1 MTVYAL
7 LVGINAYSHPLKP
20 LRGSLD
26 DVERAGR
33 YLASRVRGRGN
44 LKLKELCD
52 GDATRSAVIDGFRT
66 HLGQAGPGDAALFW
80 FSGHGSQAPVPPLLA
95 HLEPSG
101 MLQSVVCADSR
112 RDGVTDLFD
121 KEIAI
126 LVARIAARGAH
137 VVLVM
142 DCCNADGTTR
152 QAATPNP
159 FAPSTPIA
167 PSTPTPTPS
176 TPPSLTAR
184 RLPALADPP
193 ALDHLL
199 AELADPLRAAQ
210 YFTATSARHHKP
222 DHVALAA
229 CHAHQSAYEFPF
241 AGGPRGVFSHA
252 LLEQLEQLGP
262 NSTYRTLMTGA
273 RCYVEGRYP
282 AQLPVLYPASDA
294 LADQPFLGGELKP
307 PASALTMYWAD
318 AKWRWEMDAGA
329 CHGIDP
335 GTPDDRTR
343 VAVAGEGRP
352 LREANVVEVLA
363 DRSIVE
369 PVDGWTP
376 DRTAPHP
383 VVVSAVPVPAVT
395 VAIGGRPGDDPATAA
410 LVANAV
416 RTAAPDSGPS
426 PHLRLVSPD
435 DPTVAPELYVSM
447 PQPGTICIH
456 DAAGH
461 RVATPARACTSPLDA
476 SAVASDLEHIARWR
490 RIRDLSN
497 PAPRLVG
504 AVRIE
509 IVAAL
514 PGETVDPRG
523 RDPLRTGTDGALDL
537 SYTRSRRASAGDDNA
552 CLPPRVFI
560 RLRNTSSHRLYCA
573 LLDLTDQFKIFT
585 GLFPGDWVGAG
596 YTANAAAGAPVA
608 FTLPHGRAVR
618 PGATVTDWIKLLICE
633 EPFGSASFA
642 LPALGEPARPG
653 AAGRGPLSGTLDRL
667 GLTVTGR
674 AATAK
679 DGTARDWTTAVLP
692 VVTRVP

>member
-7 LVGINAYSHPLKP
+7 LVGINAYIDPLKP

-52 GDATRSAVIDGFRT
+52 GDATRSAVVDGFRS

-137 VVLVM
+137 AVLVM
-142 DCCNADGTTR
+142 DCCNADSTTR
-152 QAATPNP
+152 PAT
-159 FAPSTPIA
+159 APIVSTISTP
-167 PSTPTPTPS
+167 PTPTPA
-176 TPPSLTAR
+176 SLTAR
-184 RLPALADPP
+184 RVPALADPP

-199 AELADPLRAAQ
+199 AELADPRRAAQ
-210 YFTATSARHHKP
+210 YFTATSARHDNP

-252 LLEQLEQLGP
+252 LLEQLAQLGP
-262 NSTYRTLMTGA
+262 TSTYRSLMTGA

-307 PASALTMYWAD
+307 PASPVTMYWAD

-335 GTPDDRTR
+335 GTPDERTR
-343 VAVAGEGRP
+343 VAVATEGP
-352 LREANVVEVLA
+352 LREANVVKVLA

-369 PVDGWTP
+369 PADGWTP
-376 DRTAPHP
+376 DRTAQHP
-383 VVVSAVPVPAVT
+383 VVVSAVPVPAVA
-395 VAIGGRPGDDPATAA
+395 VAIGGRCGDDSATTA
-410 LVANAV
+410 LVTNAV
-416 RTAAPDSGPS
+416 RTAAPDGGPS
-426 PHLRLVSPD
+426 AHLRLVSPD
-435 DPTVAPELYVSM
+435 DPTVAPELSVSI
-447 PQPGTICIH
+447 PHPGTVCIR
-456 DAAGH
+456 DAAG
-461 RVATPARACTSPLDA
+461 RRLTPARACTSPTHA

-497 PAPRLVG
+497 SAPRLEG
-504 AVRIE
+504 AVRVE

-523 RDPLRTGTDGALDL
+523 RDPLRTGADGALDL
-537 SYTRSRRASAGDDNA
+537 SYTRSHRVSGGGDDVR
-552 CLPPRVFI
+552 LPPRVFI
-560 RLRNTSSHRLYCA
+560 RLRNTSSRRLYCA
-573 LLDLTDQFKIFT
+573 LLDLTDRFKIFT
-585 GLFPGDWVGAG
+585 GLFPGDWIGAG

-608 FTLPHGRAVR
+608 FTLPRGRAVR
-618 PGATVTDWIKLLICE
+618 PGARATDWIKLLICE
-633 EPFGSASFA
+633 EPFGSALFA
-642 LPALGEPARPG
+642 LPAVGEPARPG
-653 AAGRGPLSGTLDRL
+653 TADRGALSGTLDRL
-667 GLTVTGR
+667 GLTLAGR
-674 AATAK
+674 GAAAK
-679 DGTARDWTTAVLP
+679 GGTARDWTAAVLP